1 MGRAASQSHRAGAGE
16 IHPPPNEYH
25 FPNNK
30 HGWIRIPQVLRPFS
44 PQTGDESRNIRPG
57 VDGGRVKRT
66 RALPADNHP
75 ISPHERSGVH
85 SRIVLRLQKSAPPFA
100 LSSLALALI
109 VAIGS
114 KFHLN
119 TAVVV
124 LLCLLVT
131 VMHALADGLISS
143 AIISL
148 IAGTCLVYFFVPPLF
163 SFGIENPHDVAVFCV
178 FLIVANGM
186 AWLVSKAHEA
196 LGESRRQLALAESV
210 ARLGLWSYD
219 LRTKVIVPSREY
231 LRLYGLRTDS
241 SPLTWQQWLG
251 LVHPDDRDRL
261 ESAMHESM
269 ERTHVW
275 DTDFRVVVPDG
286 SVRWL
291 LGKGTVLLDA
301 SGRALRLVGVNL
313 DITESKLAEAALRE
327 SEERFRVTFFQAAVG
342 IAQTSLDGQWLLLN
356 NRFCEILGY
365 SRDELR
371 GKTFIDITHPDDRE
385 ASLMGSRKLLAGEIS
400 SWSSEK
406 RYIRKDGITVWARV
420 FVSLVRNQR
429 NEAQYFVSVVEDIT
443 EKIQAERA
451 LQQSQQELR
460 ALTGRLIDAQEEER
474 KRISR
479 ELHDDLNQKLALL
492 AIDAGSH
499 VLVPPSSANETK
511 EKFRDLQ
518 NREVQLSQ
526 DVRQISHRLHPSI
539 LEDLGLTAALQELCE
554 EFSVREGIEV
564 AFEQEAV
571 PKALPVDIASCL
583 YRVSQA
589 ALHNVIKHA
598 RANRAR
604 LKVSGSPEG
613 IRLCIHDT
621 GVGFDSESVSSQH
634 GLGIV
639 SMKERVRLVQGEF
652 SIHSQPG
659 QGTTVE
665 IFVPLSREAI

>member
-1 MGRAASQSHRAGAGE
+1 M
-16 IHPPPNEYH
+16 
-25 FPNNK
+25 
-30 HGWIRIPQVLRPFS
+30 
-44 PQTGDESRNIRPG
+44 
-57 VDGGRVKRT
+57 KRT
-66 RALPADNHP
+66 GVLLADDRLL
-75 ISPHERSGVH
+75 SPHEGSPVQSG
-85 SRIVLRLQKSAPPFA
+85 IVLRLRKSAAPFA

-109 VAIGS
+109 AAIGS

-119 TAVVV
+119 TSVVV
-124 LLCLLVT
+124 PLFLLVT

-163 SFGIENPHDVAVFCV
+163 SFQIDDPLEVVAFVV
-178 FLIVANGM
+178 FLIVANGV

-196 LGESRRQLALAESV
+196 LRDSRRQLALAESV
-210 ARLGLWSYD
+210 AGLGLWSYD
-219 LRTKVIVPSREY
+219 LRTKVIVPSSEC
-231 LRLYGLRTDS
+231 LRLYGLRADS
-241 SPLTWQQWLG
+241 SPVTWQQWLE
-251 LVHPDDRDRL
+251 LVHPDDRDR
-261 ESAMHESM
+261 M
-269 ERTHVW
+269 ERAMRESIEQTHIW

-286 SVRWL
+286 SVRWF

-301 SGRALRLVGVNL
+301 AGKPLRLVGVNL

-356 NRFCEILGY
+356 PRFCEILGY

-371 GKTFIDITHPDDRE
+371 GKTFIDITHPDDHE

-406 RYIRKDGITVWARV
+406 RYIRKDGITVWARL
-420 FVSLVRNQR
+420 FVSLVRNQH
-429 NEAQYFVSVVEDIT
+429 NEPQYFVSVVEDIT
-443 EKIQAERA
+443 EKIQAQRA
-451 LQQSQQELR
+451 LQQSRQELR
-460 ALTGRLIDAQEEER
+460 ALAGRLIDAQEEER
-474 KRISR
+474 KRIAR

-492 AIDAGSH
+492 AIDTGS
-499 VLVPPSSANETK
+499 LALTPPHSEDQTR
-511 EKFRDLQ
+511 EQFRDLQ
-518 NREVQLSQ
+518 ARVVQLSE

-564 AFEQEAV
+564 VFEQEAV
-571 PKALPVDIASCL
+571 PKALPMVVAFCL
-583 YRVSQA
+583 YRVSQE
-589 ALHNVIKHA
+589 ALHNVIKHS
-598 RANRAR
+598 RANRVR
-604 LKVSGSPEG
+604 LKVGGSPEG

-621 GVGFDSESVSSQH
+621 GVGFDSESASSQH

-659 QGTTVE
+659 QGTMIE
-665 IFVPLSREAI
+665 IFVPLSKEAI